1 MATTPTPDGVL
12 TVLNAANDSSTVVVS
27 QNPPGGAVKRRGS
40 SILDDSALGDEP
52 QHVDMTFGKGLLPD
66 EAKAEFRPGLLQLSM
81 CSNRYCK
88 LDIGFLYVNVW
99 SETLGYSF
107 ALGLDMDPGSM
118 FREISNPLFWRAIL
132 AEFLGTLL
140 FLYIALTT
148 AVYRDAYIVDS
159 VDMLPE
165 QADET
170 TAQIATSI
178 IASNAKATSH
188 LVISLVFGL
197 TIFLLVYAFAP
208 ISGGHFNPAITW
220 GLAAT
225 KKITVARAAF
235 YSGAQLGGA
244 VVGTL
249 LAKQLDEQYF
259 DDNGGG
265 VNGNQG
271 SSSLNVT
278 SNEMFIAEVIG
289 TFVLL
294 TVVYCTVDPQRSASV
309 MHISALGPLA
319 IGLTITVCHLFLLP
333 IDGCSVN
340 PARSFGAAVVA
351 DDYSDHWVFW
361 CGPFAGALLA
371 ALVNEIFFKGRKGF
385 EDKWSK

>member
-1 MATTPTPDGVL
+1 
-12 TVLNAANDSSTVVVS
+12 
-27 QNPPGGAVKRRGS
+27 
-40 SILDDSALGDEP
+40 
-52 QHVDMTFGKGLLPD
+52 
-66 EAKAEFRPGLLQLSM
+66 M

-225 KKITVARAAF
+225 KKVTVARAAF